1 VGYGFFDPDTASHA
15 RQKTEIKIVGATEMF
30 EQGVIRP
37 PSEASSLLVRVTRN
51 CPWNRCLF
59 CPAYKGTKFSKRG
72 VEEVIKD
79 IDAMAEF
86 YAPHG
91 QQMTSAFLQDADNLL
106 LPTEELV
113 EIIRHIKKRFPRIT
127 DITTYAR
134 AKSLKRKGVDEY
146 QALKE
151 AGLTRIHTGLE
162 SGSAA
167 VLELMHKGST
177 PEELITAGQRV
188 KEGGIS
194 LSEYIMPGLG
204 GRQFSTEHAVE
215 TARVLNAIR
224 PDHIRVRTFA
234 LHPQSPI
241 NKLVA
246 EGQFVPMS
254 DDEIVAEIRLLV
266 GHLDEMHSYFH
277 CGDFSLNL
285 LMQVD
290 GYLDTEK
297 PAMLR
302 ELDAFLSLSK
312 EQQQAYILLQ
322 RSHPAFQYAIDVVK
336 DPRVIEEL
344 RPEIARLAAR
354 GDDGFNDYI
363 QHLKSYQLPQPQTDN
378 WQ

>member
-1 VGYGFFDPDTASHA
+1 MGTSA
-15 RQKTEIKIVGATEMF
+15 MF

-59 CPAYKGTKFSKRG
+59 CPAYKGTKFSKRS

-79 IDAMAEF
+79 VDAMAEV
-86 YAPHG
+86 YQPHG
-91 QQMTSAFLQDADNLL
+91 SQITSAFLQDADNLL

-113 EIIRHIKKRFPRIT
+113 AIIRHIKKRFPNVINV
-127 DITTYAR
+127 TTYAR
-134 AKSLKRKGVDEY
+134 AKSLKRKSVDEY
-146 QALKE
+146 KALKE
-151 AGLTRIHTGLE
+151 VGLTRIHTGLE
-162 SGSAA
+162 SGSAT
-167 VLELMHKGST
+167 VLQLMHKGST
-177 PEELITAGQRV
+177 PEELIAAGQQV

-204 GRQFSTEHAVE
+204 GRQLSTEHAVE

-266 GHLDEMHSYFH
+266 EHLDEMHSHFH

-290 GYLDTEK
+290 GYLDTDK

-302 ELDAFLSLSK
+302 ELDAFLALSK
-312 EQQQAYILLQ
+312 EEQQAYILLQ
-322 RSHPAFQYAIDVVK
+322 RSNPAFQYAIDVVK
-336 DPRVIEEL
+336 DPQVMEQL
-344 RPEIARLAAR
+344 LPEITRLAKLR
-354 GDDGFNDYI
+354 DDGFNTYI